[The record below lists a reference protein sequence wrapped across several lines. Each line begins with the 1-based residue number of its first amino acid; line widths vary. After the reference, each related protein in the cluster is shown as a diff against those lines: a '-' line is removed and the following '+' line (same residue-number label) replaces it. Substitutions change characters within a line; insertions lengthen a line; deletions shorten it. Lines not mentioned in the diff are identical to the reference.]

1 MNKKLI
7 YIFIILVL
15 IYILYKFKPKKD
27 KKVETNTNTNDYK
40 SKYVIDN
47 FNNAKLAGKKYGI
60 DPLII
65 LTQGGFE
72 SGYGTSNL
80 AKNSFNFFGITAFG
94 SKNEYWDGSFYQA
107 KNKYALKFRVYKN
120 ALNCFYDYARLISSK
135 YSDVLKKSKN
145 YKEFAKNIANS
156 PYISEANG
164 DNRKIYENSLIK
176 IYEFIQN
183 VVKNN
188 NLK

>member
-1 MNKKLI
+1 MNKKIFYILI
-7 YIFIILVL
+7 IVVL
-15 IYILYKFKPKKD
+15 IYLIYKFKPKTD
-27 KKVETNTNTNDYK
+27 KKVEHKNINDYK
-40 SKYVIDN
+40 TKYVIDN
-47 FNNAKLAGKKYGI
+47 FNNAKLAGKKYNI

-72 SGYGTSNL
+72 SAYGTSNL
-80 AKNSFNFFGITAFG
+80 AKNSFNFFGITAYG